1 MLLSTVPEESMS
13 KLLSLLLAIGLFFTA
28 AVTAQSTVAGT
39 WELAINGP
47 EGPITAGAVLKQDGD
62 KVTGTLS
69 SPQGET
75 QVAGTITGKTL
86 AVAFTVTTPQGNID
100 IKVTAEVNGSEM
112 KGMMDFG
119 AGQADFTGKK
129 K

>member
-1 MLLSTVPEESMS
+1 MS
-13 KLLSLLLAIGLFFTA
+13 KLFALMLALGLVFTA
-28 AVTAQSTVAGT
+28 ALTAQSSVAGS
-39 WELAINGP
+39 WDLSINGP

-62 KVTGTLS
+62 KVSGTLS

-75 QVAGTITGKTL
+75 QVTGTMTGKTMAL
-86 AVAFTVTTPQGNID
+86 QFTVPTPQGNLD

-119 AGQADFTGKK
+119 MGQADFTGKK

>member
-1 MLLSTVPEESMS
+1 MARLI
-13 KLLSLLLAIGLFFTA
+13 SLALIFGLGFTISA
-28 AVTAQSTVAGT
+28 RAQNSVAGS
-39 WELAINGP
+39 WDLAINGP
-47 EGPITAGAVLKQDGD
+47 EGPLAASAVLKQDGD

-75 QVAGTITGKTL
+75 AVAGTMTGKTMAL
-86 AVAFTVTTPQGNID
+86 AFTVVTPQGNLD

-119 AGQADFTGKK
+119 MGQADFTGKK

>member
-1 MLLSTVPEESMS
+1 MS
-13 KLLSLLLAIGLFFTA
+13 KLLSLVLALGLIFATGLS
-28 AVTAQSTVAGT
+28 AQNTVAGT

-62 KVTGTLS
+62 KVSGTLS

-75 QVAGTITGKTL
+75 QVAGTMTGKTMAL
-86 AVAFTVTTPQGNID
+86 QFSVTTPQGPID

-119 AGQADFTGKK
+119 MGQADFTGKK

>member
-1 MLLSTVPEESMS
+1 MS
-13 KLLSLLLAIGLFFTA
+13 KLLSVLLELGLLFSA
-28 AVTAQSTVAGT
+28 AVGAQSSVAGS
-39 WELAINGP
+39 WDLSINGP
-47 EGPITAGAVLKQDGD
+47 EGPITAGAVLKQDGE

-75 QVAGTITGKTL
+75 QVAGTMTGKTMAL
-86 AVAFTVTTPQGNID
+86 AFTVTTPQGNLD
-100 IKVTAEVNGSEM
+100 IKVTAEVNGAEM

-119 AGQADFTGKK
+119 MGQADFTGKK

>member
-1 MLLSTVPEESMS
+1 MS
-13 KLLSLLLAIGLFFTA
+13 KLLSLVLALGLAFTA
-28 AVTAQSTVAGT
+28 ALGAQSSVAGS
-39 WELAINGP
+39 WDLSINGP
-47 EGPITAGAVLKQDGD
+47 EGPIAAGAVLKQDGD

-69 SPQGET
+69 GPQGET
-75 QVAGTITGKTL
+75 QVAGTMTGKTMAL
-86 AVAFTVTTPQGNID
+86 QFTVPTAQGNLD

-119 AGQADFTGKK
+119 MGQADFTGKK

>member
-1 MLLSTVPEESMS
+1 MS
-13 KLLSLLLAIGLFFTA
+13 RPLSLLLAIGLFFST
-28 AVTAQSTVAGT
+28 AVTAQNTVAGT

-62 KVTGTLS
+62 KVSGTLS

-75 QVAGTITGKTL
+75 QVAGTITGKTMAL
-86 AVAFTVTTPQGNID
+86 AFQVVTPQGNLD

-119 AGQADFTGKK
+119 MGQADFTGKK

>member
-1 MLLSTVPEESMS
+1 MS
-13 KLLSLLLAIGLFFTA
+13 RLLSLVLAIGLIFTA
-28 AVTAQSTVAGT
+28 AGAAQGTVAGT
-39 WELAINGP
+39 WDLSINGP
-47 EGPITAGAVLKQDGD
+47 EGPLTAAAVLKQDGD
-62 KVTGTLS
+62 KVSGTLS

-75 QVAGTITGKTL
+75 QVAGTMTGKTMAL
-86 AVAFTVTTPQGNID
+86 QFTVTTPQGNLD

-119 AGQADFTGKK
+119 MGQADFTGKK

>member
-1 MLLSTVPEESMS
+1 MARLFSILLVV
-13 KLLSLLLAIGLFFTA
+13 GFVCTA
-28 AVTAQSTVAGT
+28 ALGAQSTVAGS
-39 WELAINGP
+39 WDLAINGP
-47 EGPITAGAVLKQDGD
+47 EGPIAAGAVLKQDGD
-62 KVTGTLS
+62 KVTGTIS

-75 QVAGTITGKTL
+75 QVAGTMTGKTMAL
-86 AVAFTVTTPQGNID
+86 AFTVATPQGNLD

-119 AGQADFTGKK
+119 MGQADFTGKK

>member
-1 MLLSTVPEESMS
+1 MS
-13 KLLSLLLAIGLFFTA
+13 RLFSILLAFGLVCTA
-28 AVTAQSTVAGT
+28 ALGAQGTVAGS
-39 WELAINGP
+39 WDLSINGP

-62 KVTGTLS
+62 KVSGTIS

-75 QVAGTITGKTL
+75 QVAGTMTGKTMAL
-86 AVAFTVTTPQGNID
+86 QFTVATQQGNLD
-100 IKVTAEVNGSEM
+100 IKVTAEVNGAEM

>member
-1 MLLSTVPEESMS
+1 MARLMSLALILGVVLTVSTR
-13 KLLSLLLAIGLFFTA
+13 
-28 AVTAQSTVAGT
+28 AQSSVAGS
-39 WELAINGP
+39 WDLSINGP

-62 KVTGTLS
+62 KVSGTIS

-75 QVAGTITGKTL
+75 QVAGTMTGKTMAL
-86 AVAFTVTTPQGNID
+86 AFQVVTPQGNLD
-100 IKVTAEVNGSEM
+100 IKVTAEVNGAEM

-119 AGQADFTGKK
+119 MGQADFTGKK

>member
-1 MLLSTVPEESMS
+1 MARLISLALILGLVFTVS
-13 KLLSLLLAIGLFFTA
+13 AR
-28 AVTAQSTVAGT
+28 AQDSVAGS
-39 WELAINGP
+39 WDLAINGP
-47 EGPITAGAVLKQDGD
+47 EGPITAAAVLKQDGD

-69 SPQGET
+69 RPEGEIA
-75 QVAGTITGKTL
+75 VAGTMTGKTVAL
-86 AVAFTVTTPQGNID
+86 AFTITTPQGNLD

-119 AGQADFTGKK
+119 MGQADFTGKK

>member
-1 MLLSTVPEESMS
+1 MS
-13 KLLSLLLAIGLFFTA
+13 KLLSLMLALGLFLTA

-62 KVTGTLS
+62 KISGTVS

-75 QVAGTITGKTL
+75 QVTGTITGKTMAL
-86 AVAFTVTTPQGNID
+86 AFTVTTPQGNID

-119 AGQADFTGKK
+119 MGQADFTGKK

>member
-1 MLLSTVPEESMS
+1 MARLISLALILGLVFTVS
-13 KLLSLLLAIGLFFTA
+13 
-28 AVTAQSTVAGT
+28 VRAQNSVAGS
-39 WELAINGP
+39 WDFAINGP
-47 EGPITAGAVLKQDGD
+47 EGPITAAAVLKQDGD
-62 KVTGTLS
+62 KVSGTLT

-75 QVAGTITGKTL
+75 TVAGTMTGKTMAL
-86 AVAFTVTTPQGNID
+86 AFTVTTPQGNLD

-119 AGQADFTGKK
+119 MGQADFTGKK

>member
-1 MLLSTVPEESMS
+1 MSRLFSILLVVGVVCSAA
-13 KLLSLLLAIGLFFTA
+13 LS
-28 AVTAQSTVAGT
+28 AQSTVAGS
-39 WELAINGP
+39 WDLAINGP

-75 QVAGTITGKTL
+75 QVAGTMTGKTMAL
-86 AVAFTVTTPQGNID
+86 QFTVTTPQGNLD

-119 AGQADFTGKK
+119 MGQADFTGKK

>member
-1 MLLSTVPEESMS
+1 MVL
-13 KLLSLLLAIGLFFTA
+13 GLVFTA
-28 AVTAQSTVAGT
+28 APRAQGDVTGS
-39 WELAINGP
+39 WDLSINGP
-47 EGPITAGAVLKQDGD
+47 EGTIAAGAVLKQEGE

-75 QVAGTITGKTL
+75 AVAGTMTGKTMSL
-86 AVAFTVTTPQGNID
+86 SFSVPTPQGNLD

-119 AGQADFTGKK
+119 MGQADFTGKK